1 MTSSNSSGFAAR
13 ALLAGLAGYLLFH
26 GSAAG
31 INVLLWVLI
40 LEGAWFLGRN
50 TARPLQPL
58 ERLLLG
64 LLVYFAAAWSW
75 RAADLL
81 HLADAIGLL
90 TAAALLPI
98 AGQPGDPLMRLGI
111 GQTVAA
117 ARNLLRRVATGLG
130 PSLLEQ
136 RTTVSSGGTRTL
148 LSAGRGVLLSVPLVL
163 VFGALFAS
171 ADAGFQ
177 RLAERV
183 VDLDLKAPLLHGLG
197 ILGFAWVAAGVTA
210 RPILVGR
217 SPRARRGGLGAI
229 ESGLVL
235 GALDL
240 VFLTFVTLQARYFF
254 GGSQVVQATEGLTYA
269 EYAQRGFMELV
280 TVTALVLPLLAGMR
294 ARLADVEPAAIRAYR
309 VGGGAL
315 IALTLLVVMS
325 AYHRMAIYQ
334 REFGLTEQRF
344 YGSAFIGGVAF
355 TLVWFAATVLR
366 ERPLHFVSGGLVA
379 WTAWVALLELS
390 NPAAVIADANLRRAM
405 EGKDFD
411 VGYAISLGADA
422 VPALATGLERLPPSY
437 RSELSRRLKHKWS
450 AAPDSGWRAWS
461 LAEQR
466 ARRVALALYIEVP
479 SPITPE

>member
-1 MTSSNSSGFAAR
+1 MRSSSSNGFAGR

-40 LEGAWFLGRN
+40 LEAAWLLGRD
-50 TARPLQPL
+50 TALPLQPL
-58 ERLLLG
+58 ERALLG
-64 LLVYFAAAWSW
+64 LLIFFAAAWSW
-75 RAADLL
+75 RAAGLL

-90 TAAALLPI
+90 TAAALLPL
-98 AGQPGDPLMRLGI
+98 AGHAGEPLMSLSLGETTGAVGSLI
-111 GQTVAA
+111 G
-117 ARNLLRRVATGLG
+117 RIATGLG

-136 RTTVSSGGTRTL
+136 RSTVSRGGTRAL
-148 LSAGRGVLLSVPLVL
+148 FSAGRGVLLSVPLVL

-171 ADAGFQ
+171 ADAGFE

-183 VDLDLKAPLLHGLG
+183 VDLDLKTPLLHALG

-210 RPILVGR
+210 RPNLPER
-217 SPRARRGGLGAI
+217 SPRAGRGGLGAI
-229 ESGLVL
+229 ETGLVL
-235 GALDL
+235 GTLDL
-240 VFLTFVTLQARYFF
+240 VFLTFVTLQAWYFF
-254 GGSQVVQATEGLTYA
+254 GGAALVRATEGLTYA
-269 EYAQRGFMELV
+269 EYAQRGFTELV
-280 TVTALVLPLLAGMR
+280 TVTALVLPLLAMMR
-294 ARLADVEPAAIRAYR
+294 ARLAAAEPGAITVYR
-309 VGGGAL
+309 VGGGVL

-390 NPAAVIADANLRRAM
+390 NPAAVIADANIRRAM

-422 VPALATGLERLPPSY
+422 VPALVAGLERLPPSS

-466 ARRVALALYIEVP
+466 ARRVALALYIEAP
-479 SPITPE
+479 SPITRE